1 MKQLSISN
9 ETQCVSLLF
18 FLIILVKL
26 FHEKIT
32 FKCRFIIE
40 LINNLNIVDGVELK
54 FLSIYPLP
62 ALLILLPLIHFTT
75 EEMTHCTKKAAKGAN
90 KASRNLPCFLFH
102 VLLFQ

>member
-62 ALLILLPLIHFTT
+62 VF
-75 EEMTHCTKKAAKGAN
+75 
-90 KASRNLPCFLFH
+90 
-102 VLLFQ
+102 